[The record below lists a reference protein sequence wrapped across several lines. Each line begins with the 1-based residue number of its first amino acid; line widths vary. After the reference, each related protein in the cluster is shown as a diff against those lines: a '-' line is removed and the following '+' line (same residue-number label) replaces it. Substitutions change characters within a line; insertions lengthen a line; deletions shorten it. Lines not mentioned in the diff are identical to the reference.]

1 VRLYLIL
8 ILFIAVTVG
17 SNLGSNAFDLFLQ
30 DYPIDFYEVAETDQE
45 KENKEQEK
53 KFFEPTLTGT
63 SDSFLPVK
71 KLSYSETA
79 QLFDYSSYQGQID
92 LPPELV

>member
-17 SNLGSNAFDLFLQ
+17 SNLGSNAFELFLQ
-30 DYPIDFYEVAETDQE
+30 DYTIDFYEVAETDQE

-53 KFFEPTLTGT
+53 KFFEPTLTGAPT
-63 SDSFLPVK
+63 SFLPVK
-71 KLSYSETA
+71 KLSYTEA
-79 QLFDYSSYQGQID
+79 DQQLDYSSYQGQID
-92 LPPELV
+92 FPPELS